1 MPNNITFKQ
10 YHDELVLVES
20 LEASDQLDTLCEEQE
35 WSAPLSVT
43 DLFKELGL
51 DDGKL

>member
-1 MPNNITFKQ
+1 MSNITFKQ
-10 YHDELVLVES
+10 YKEELSLVES
-20 LEASDQLDTLCEEQE
+20 LEASDQLNIICEEQE

-43 DLFKELGL
+43 DLLKELGL